1 MPKHCSARGSGV
13 VRSPA
18 ALHPGCPRLQSA
30 RLNSRFVDR
39 DTGLLQIEDCLDA
52 EGRVA
57 LPPGVTLISLI
68 DRNIANVGDAT
79 AYRYLDYTR
88 TADVHVDEV
97 TWTQFGARL
106 RAIGAR
112 VQQAASRGERVAIL
126 APQGIDYISGFYA
139 AVKAGTIAVP
149 LFAPELPG
157 HAERLDTALRDSEP
171 TLLLTTTSAKEA
183 VESFLHNLPHLRRP
197 QLMVIDRIPDTAGEA
212 FVPLE
217 LGIHDVSHLQYTSGS
232 TRPPVGV
239 EVTHR
244 AVGTNLVQMI
254 LSIDLLDRN
263 THGLSWLPLYHDMGL
278 SMIGFPALYGGHS
291 TLMSPA
297 AFVRRP
303 QRWIHALSAGSREG
317 RVVTAAPN
325 FAYEWTAQ
333 RGIPAQGEDVDLSN
347 VVMIIGSEPV
357 SIDAI
362 RAFKKA
368 FAPYGLPHTAFKP
381 SYGIAEA
388 TLFVATIAP
397 TAEPTVVYFDREQ
410 LAAGRAARVA
420 SDSPSAV
427 AQVSCGQVA
436 PSQWAVIVNRD
447 TAGELPDGE
456 VGEIWLQGNNI
467 GRGYWGRPDETHA
480 TFGATLGS
488 RLGEGSHAHGSAV
501 EGSWLRTGDLVVYLD
516 GELYVTG
523 RIADLVTIDG
533 RDHYPQD
540 IEATAAEA
548 SPVVRRGYA
557 TAFSVPANEL
567 PRPDVPDTQDTS
579 QRLVIAAERA
589 AGTSR
594 ADPQPA
600 IEAIREA
607 VSHRHGLSVFDVR
620 LLPAGAIPR
629 TTSGKL
635 ARLACRAQY
644 LSGALGGLSQPRPA
658 QR

>member
-1 MPKHCSARGSGV
+1 MDCGSLQEGV
-13 VRSPA
+13 GSP
-18 ALHPGCPRLQSA
+18 
-30 RLNSRFVDR
+30 
-39 DTGLLQIEDCLDA
+39 GLLQIEDCLDA
-52 EGRVA
+52 EGGVA

-68 DRNIANVGDAT
+68 DRNIANVGDSV

-88 TADVHVDEV
+88 AVDGQADEV
-97 TWTQFGARL
+97 TWTQFGAKL
-106 RAIGAR
+106 LAIGAR
-112 VQQAASRGERVAIL
+112 VQQAAGRGERVAIL
-126 APQGIDYISGFYA
+126 APQGIDYVAGFYA

-157 HAERLDTALRDSEP
+157 HAERLERALRDAEP
-171 TLLLTTTSAKEA
+171 MVVLTTTAAKDA
-183 VESFLHNLPHLRRP
+183 VENFLINLPNLRRP
-197 QLMVIDRIPDTAGEA
+197 QVIVIDQVPDDAGEL
-212 FVPLE
+212 FVATE
-217 LGIHDVSHLQYTSGS
+217 LGMDDVSHLQYTSGS

-239 EVTHR
+239 EITHR

-263 THGLSWLPLYHDMGL
+263 THGVSWLPLYHDMGL
-278 SMIGFPALYGGHS
+278 SMIGFPAIYGGHS
-291 TLMSPA
+291 TLMSPT
-297 AFVRRP
+297 AFIRRP

-333 RGIPAQGEDVDLSN
+333 RGLPAQGEDVDLSN

-362 RAFKKA
+362 RTFNKA
-368 FAPYGLPHTAFKP
+368 FAPYGLPRTAFKP

-388 TLFVATIAP
+388 ALFVATIAP
-397 TAEPTVVYFDREQ
+397 TAEPTVAHFDREQ
-410 LAAGRAARVA
+410 LGAGNAVRVA
-420 SDSPSAV
+420 ADAPSAV
-427 AQVSCGQVA
+427 AQVPCGQIA
-436 PSQWAVIVNRD
+436 RSQRAVIVNPD
-447 TAGELPDGE
+447 TASELPDGE

-467 GRGYWGRPDETHA
+467 GRGYWGLPDETRV
-480 TFGATLGS
+480 TFGAKLGS
-488 RLGEGSHAHGSAV
+488 RLEEGSHADGSTV
-501 EGSWLRTGDLVVYLD
+501 EGTWLRTGDLGFYLD

-533 RDHYPQD
+533 RNHYPQD

-557 TAFSVPANEL
+557 TAFSVPADDG
-567 PRPDVPDTQDTS
+567 PDPG
-579 QRLVIAAERA
+579 QRLVIVAERA

-600 IEAIREA
+600 IEAIRQA
-607 VSHRHGLSVFDVR
+607 VSHRHGLRVGDVR

-635 ARLACRAQY
+635 ARRACRTQY
-644 LSGALGGLSQPRPA
+644 LGGVLGVR
-658 QR
+658 